1 MVNAEKGIWYISLL
15 LIHITNIYI
24 YIWILTLSRNQA
36 PDRKDIFNK
45 SFSTNAVHNFTFIK

>member
-1 MVNAEKGIWYISLL
+1 MVIAEKGIWYISLL
-15 LIHITNIYI
+15 LIHITNI

-45 SFSTNAVHNFTFIK
+45 SFNTNAVHNFTFIK